1 MNTFLTHKAI
11 TVKGAKIFPTA
22 HDLERSQLIQLST
35 QLLSG
40 SLWYVRAQEPRGDA
54 APRRPVAASPLAP
67 AFSCGSLR
75 SPKLDCKTVVFFF
88 LKISKEI
95 SKAWCKRVLRARPA
109 CETSFFFIVIFSDLL
124 FDCSRVLEYSKIR
137 TVLQTSPKRRASA
150 QATLWERE

>member
-22 HDLERSQLIQLST
+22 HDLGRSQLTRLST

-88 LKISKEI
+88 
-95 SKAWCKRVLRARPA
+95 
-109 CETSFFFIVIFSDLL
+109 
-124 FDCSRVLEYSKIR
+124 
-137 TVLQTSPKRRASA
+137 
-150 QATLWERE
+150 